1 MNKKTACPSGT
12 ASKAATVTK
21 KSARSPASVRR
32 RLPPEERR
40 EQIIAAARA
49 LFAAGGLEQVSMRNI
64 AREVGITQAAI
75 YQHFQ
80 DKNEILFE
88 ITESYFGEL
97 IEAHDRITV
106 RARDPIERMKLFM
119 RSYVENG
126 LARPDV
132 YRLVFMTE
140 WPEFQAK
147 SPLPVPGE
155 EGLTKG
161 QISYGQLL
169 ERVSDLI
176 EAGLIRK
183 QDPSLAAEAIWAAGH
198 GIVTLLITHRGM
210 ITSPDQLITTQ
221 IEMLMNGLLP
231 DDSPAR
237 PRASKSEKARR

>member
-1 MNKKTACPSGT
+1 MSKKAAGPYGVT
-12 ASKAATVTK
+12 SKATTVTK
-21 KSARSPASVRR
+21 KSVPPHNSVRR

-40 EQIIAAARA
+40 EQIIAAARK
-49 LFAAGGLEQVSMRNI
+49 LFASGGLEQVSMRNV

-80 DKNEILFE
+80 DKDEILFE
-88 ITESYFGEL
+88 IAESYFGEL

-106 RARDPIERMKLFM
+106 RASDPIDRMKLFM
-119 RSYVENG
+119 RAYVENG

-140 WPEFQAK
+140 WPEAPK
-147 SPLPVPGE
+147 HPHLPEPDAE
-155 EGLTKG
+155 ELTKG

-169 ERVSDLI
+169 ARVSDLI
-176 EAGLIRK
+176 DAGLVRK
-183 QDPSLAAEAIWAAGH
+183 QDPGLAAEAIWAAGH
-198 GIVTLLITHRGM
+198 GIVTLLITHCEM
-210 ITSPDQLITTQ
+210 ISSPDKLIATQ

-237 PRASKSEKARR
+237 GKGAKAAKRRR

>member
-1 MNKKTACPSGT
+1 MSKKTACPVGA
-12 ASKAATVTK
+12 ASKVATVIK
-21 KSARSPASVRR
+21 KSVPQRTPLRR

-40 EQIIAAARA
+40 EQIIAAARK

-88 ITESYFGEL
+88 IAEGYFGEL

-140 WPEFQAK
+140 WPEASK
-147 SPLPVPGE
+147 HGHLPEPDAE
-155 EGLTKG
+155 ELTKG

-169 ERVSDLI
+169 ARVSDLI
-176 EAGLIRK
+176 DAGLVRK
-183 QDPSLAAEAIWAAGH
+183 QDPGLAAEAIWAAGH
-198 GIVTLLITHRGM
+198 GIVTLLITHREM
-210 ITSPDQLITTQ
+210 IASPDELITTQ

-237 PRASKSEKARR
+237 PGAAKSGKARR

>member
-21 KSARSPASVRR
+21 KSARSPVSVRR

-49 LFAAGGLEQVSMRNI
+49 LFASGGLEQVSMRNI

-97 IEAHDRITV
+97 IEAHDQITV

-119 RSYVENG
+119 RAYVENG

-147 SPLPVPGE
+147 SPLPAPGE
-155 EGLTKG
+155 EALTKG
-161 QISYGQLL
+161 QISYGQLH
-169 ERVSDLI
+169 ERMRDLI
-176 EAGLIRK
+176 EAGLVRK

-198 GIVTLLITHRGM
+198 GIVTLLITHRDM
-210 ITSPDQLITTQ
+210 ISSPDQLITTQ

-237 PRASKSEKARR
+237 PRVLKPGKARR

>member
-1 MNKKTACPSGT
+1 
-12 ASKAATVTK
+12 
-21 KSARSPASVRR
+21 
-32 RLPPEERR
+32 
-40 EQIIAAARA
+40 
-49 LFAAGGLEQVSMRNI
+49 MRNI

-119 RSYVENG
+119 RAYVENG

-140 WPEFQAK
+140 WPEMEGK
-147 SPLPVPGE
+147 TGPLPEPGAE
-155 EGLTKG
+155 ELTKG
-161 QISYGQLL
+161 QISYGQLH
-169 ERVSDLI
+169 ERMRDLI
-176 EAGLIRK
+176 EAGLVRK

-198 GIVTLLITHRGM
+198 GIVTLLITHRDM

-237 PRASKSEKARR
+237 PKASKREKARR